1 MCTASGGPKQHSAV
15 PTGSVCGVEGPLVCE
30 LWRPPLSV
38 GSASRRGGWGRAAVS
53 CTSAR
58 EPGRNSHLLSMF
70 RGNISNSAH
79 RFLWSWVVPSSP
91 GELSWFPTFSGP
103 SRFLCWRHS
112 IGSKLSLT
120 RNCSEYRCTFDVFLG
135 RVSSESNY
143 SIFEPLFTLMC

>member
-1 MCTASGGPKQHSAV
+1 MCTASGGPKQHPAV

-70 RGNISNSAH
+70 RGNISNGAH
-79 RFLWSWVVPSSP
+79 RFLWSW
-91 GELSWFPTFSGP
+91 WFPPLLESYHG
-103 SRFLCWRHS
+103 SR
-112 IGSKLSLT
+112 LSLAPLV
-120 RNCSEYRCTFDVFLG
+120 CCAGGIQLAQSCLSLG
-135 RVSSESNY
+135 IALNTGVHLMY
-143 SIFEPLFTLMC
+143 SWEG